1 MVIIMT
7 GVNENLS
14 LVHNDPNQTNLAAFQ
29 IDGLFE
35 RYNVRLDLEKTANIF
50 IGENGLG
57 KTTILRCLY
66 SALTEDY
73 SMLREI
79 PFKEITIFFKN
90 GENCSVSKDDLLRA
104 RSIHR
109 IKPISSDDSI
119 DTIVYDWLLRRNL
132 SPQYLSEMST
142 ARLHR
147 FAEEISD
154 QYALPFSIVR
164 ERLLELRYLSREGL
178 TTSKS
183 SKKSKINLFQEKI
196 RKYIPEKIIYLPT
209 YRRIENSPNNLRYDE
224 DDNYRSL
231 IHFGMKDVQRS
242 IDAVLNEIRTQTMQ
256 GYNSMTSILLK
267 EYSEGNQGVES
278 NTEKPID
285 FQTAEIVLDRL
296 GNEIDSEC
304 KGNIQQIIRNGSIY
318 KEEFAHLRNLLQRL
332 INNYKKL
339 EAYDDRINNFSNTCN
354 RYLNDKTFLYNP
366 SNLTLSVCMSDI
378 LDQSISLHQ
387 LSSGEKQIV
396 SLFSML
402 YLSDMNDKPM
412 SIRVKQPTSSTGNII
427 MIDEPELSLSIDW
440 QRRLLPDI
448 IRSGKCNMLLAVT
461 HSPFI
466 FENEFDIDAKEI
478 HRVLQ

>member
-1 MVIIMT
+1 MT

-14 LVHNDPNQTNLAAFQ
+14 LVHNDPNQINLRAFQ
-29 IDGLFE
+29 IDGLFG

-66 SALTEDY
+66 FALTEDY

-79 PFKEITIFFKN
+79 PFEEISVFFKN
-90 GENCSVSKDDLLRA
+90 GENCSISKDDLLKESSRN
-104 RSIHR
+104 RTTSIASFPDNV
-109 IKPISSDDSI
+109 IDSI
-119 DTIVYDWLLRRNL
+119 IYNWLEKRNFN
-132 SPQYLSEMST
+132 PRYISEMSMG
-142 ARLHR
+142 RLYR
-147 FAEEISD
+147 FAEEIAD
-154 QYALPFSIVR
+154 QYDIPFPIVQEHFR
-164 ERLLELRYLSREGL
+164 ELQYLSREGV
-178 TTSKS
+178 SRRKS
-183 SKKSKINLFQEKI
+183 NRGSKIDLFREKI
-196 RKYIPEKIIYLPT
+196 RKYVPENIVYLPT
-209 YRRIENSPNNLRYDE
+209 YRRIENSPSNLRYEEDE
-224 DDNYRSL
+224 SYRSL
-231 IHFGMKDVQRS
+231 IHFGMKDVQKS
-242 IDAVLNEIRTQTMQ
+242 IDAVLNKIRTQTMQ
-256 GYNSMTSILLK
+256 GYNNMASILLK

-278 NTEKPID
+278 STERPID

-304 KGNIQQIIRNGSIY
+304 KGNIQQIIRNGRIY
-318 KEEFAHLRNLLQRL
+318 EEEFAHLRNLLQRL

-366 SNLTLSVCMSDI
+366 SNLTVSVCMSDI
-378 LDQSISLHQ
+378 LDESISLHQ

-412 SIRVKQPTSSTGNII
+412 SRRVKQPTRSAGNII

-448 IRSGKCNMLLAVT
+448 IRSGNCNMLLAVT

-466 FENEFDIDAKEI
+466 FENEFDMDAKEI
-478 HRVLQ
+478 RRILQ